1 MENLIVGFIVGAAVM
16 IFVRNLVK
24 EYKGESGC
32 NCGGN
37 CNAKKAECGMI
48 QNGLDIVDGK
58 R

>member
-1 MENLIVGFIVGAAVM
+1 MENLIVGFVVGAAVM

-24 EYKGESGC
+24 EYKGESVC

-37 CNAKKAECGMI
+37 CQAQKTECKMI
-48 QNGLDIVDGK
+48 QDGLNSVDGK